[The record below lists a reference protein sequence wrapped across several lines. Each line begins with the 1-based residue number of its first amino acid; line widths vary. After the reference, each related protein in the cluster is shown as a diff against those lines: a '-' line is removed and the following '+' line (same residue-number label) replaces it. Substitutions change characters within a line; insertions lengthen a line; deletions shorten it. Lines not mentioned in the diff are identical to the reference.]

1 MKNVTAFALFLLL
14 AMMGLIACGG
24 AAPAEI
30 ATLAPTA
37 AAPAVIAPE
46 QPAEDAAPQQPA
58 EAAAPEATTAPE
70 AGAGEPAGEAAAPTA
85 TPEPPTP
92 TTEPTPVPSP
102 TPAAAARYTYRVL
115 NTYPHD
121 PDAFTQGLDI
131 DNGELFEGTG
141 LYGESTLRL
150 VDLTSG
156 SVSRNQPLAQE
167 YFGEG
172 ITVLGDKIYQLTW
185 QEGTGFIYDRNT
197 FQQLQ
202 TFNYE
207 HEGWGITHD
216 GTRLIVSDGTST
228 IRFWD
233 PATLQEVGRIDVADE
248 QGPVIMLNELEYLN
262 GEIWANVWMTDLIA
276 RINPESGR
284 VTGWIDLTGI
294 FTPQAEDEPNDVLNG
309 IAINEATGQIYVT
322 GKLWSSLF
330 EIEVIRAP

>member
-1 MKNVTAFALFLLL
+1 MKNATAFVLFLLL
-14 AMMGLIACGG
+14 STMVLSACGG

-37 AAPAVIAPE
+37 VAPVVIAPG
-46 QPAEDAAPQQPA
+46 QPA
-58 EAAAPEATTAPE
+58 EATAPEATMAPE
-70 AGAGEPAGEAAAPTA
+70 AGAEEAAIEVIAPTA
-85 TPEPPTP
+85 TPEPLPPTP
-92 TTEPTPVPSP
+92 TTEPTPTPSP
-102 TPAAAARYTYRVL
+102 TPAAAARYTYRIL

-131 DNGELFEGTG
+131 DNGEMFEGTG

-150 VDLTSG
+150 VDLVSG
-156 SVSRNQPLAQE
+156 NVSRNQPLGQE

-185 QEGTGFIYDRNT
+185 QEGTGFVYDRNT

-233 PATLQEVGRIDVADE
+233 PATLQEIGRIDVSDE
-248 QGPVIMLNELEYLN
+248 QGPVIMLNELEYVN

-330 EIEVIRAP
+330 EIEVVPAQ